1 MNTNDIQTGSVSSIM
16 DKDGW
21 VLAPFKSNMHK
32 THTENVYFRW
42 CDWKAG
48 EIRNQTQ
55 IGRDYDWCESV
66 FLIKGEMF
74 VKYKSE
80 SILLHEYGDYAVHDS
95 IRWPKFHITRD
106 CVAIMLRWKSDYEGK
121 RYGNVS
127 NYTNHYKNWVIGPF
141 VDKNIHPQFYSDE
154 LEFKWSI
161 RHEIPY
167 LREAKQQS
175 EISNS
180 DWKSMCVLTGGN
192 FNIQFREKNCKLKNC
207 GDFVYWYPNAP
218 HINSTNTKSTLFTI
232 RWRD

>member
-1 MNTNDIQTGSVSSIM
+1 MEIM
-16 DKDGW
+16 QYTI
-21 VLAPFKSNMHK
+21 L
-32 THTENVYFRW
+32 
-42 CDWKAG
+42 
-48 EIRNQTQ
+48 
-55 IGRDYDWCESV
+55 
-66 FLIKGEMF
+66 F
-74 VKYKSE
+74 V
-80 SILLHEYGDYAVHDS
+80 GA
-95 IRWPKFHITRD
+95 KFHITRD

-127 NYTNHYKNWVIGPF
+127 NYTNYYKNWVIGAF
-141 VDKNIHPQFYSDE
+141 VDKNVHPQFYSDE

-180 DWKSMCVLTGGN
+180 DWKSMCVLTDGN
-192 FNIQFREKNCKLKNC
+192 FNIQFREKNCKLKKC